1 MICRKEQEADQL
13 LTNQKPGLAADT
25 VVIKLVYFIKP
36 KCNRTLTT
44 EVCKVT

>member
-25 VVIKLVYFIKP
+25 VVIKLVYLLNQNVIEHLQQRFVK
-36 KCNRTLTT
+36 
-44 EVCKVT
+44 